1 MTRYSHA
8 AAHRAST
15 ADRVAELETTL
26 WWKRERLRDW
36 RRDPNRLKDD
46 VAGVLARHLPERL
59 KYWAAIDVMVFATTA
74 RYSNTEVPKLL
85 AVDVLD
91 RWHKCHC

>member
-1 MTRYSHA
+1 MTRYSH
-8 AAHRAST
+8 REASRPRN
-15 ADRVAELETTL
+15 ADRWAEFKTTL

-46 VAGVLARHLPERL
+46 VAGVLARRLPGRL
-59 KYWAAIDVMVFATTA
+59 KYWAAIDVMVFATTG
-74 RYSNTEVPKLL
+74 RYYSTVVPELL

-91 RWHKCHC
+91 RWHKCH